1 MNQHEDQ
8 HKAGRCVAILVHIA
22 EPLLQAGVY
31 AALAGESDL
40 DVIGAPPTQI
50 DRRIDVV
57 VTDSATAAMIT
68 EDFRRSELDSDFQ
81 RARILVIAAQAREHA
96 VRSALKQGIHGF
108 VLTSSPV
115 HELLTAVRTLAC
127 GRPYL
132 CATLAQQLAQVA
144 ERDILTS
151 REDEVLRLLAK
162 GRCNKSIA
170 RDLDIAVGTVKVHV
184 KSIMSKL
191 DAGSRTEAASIATE
205 RGLVDVFASSLRQ
218 VKPCSNVAAWFGAL
232 PPQPRYA

>member
-1 MNQHEDQ
+1 MSQYEDQ
-8 HKAGRCVAILVHIA
+8 HKAERRIAILVHIA

-31 AALAGESDL
+31 AALADESDL
-40 DVIGAPPTQI
+40 EVIGAPSAHI
-50 DRRIDVV
+50 DSRIDVV
-57 VTDSATAAMIT
+57 VTDSATAALIT
-68 EDFRRSELDSDFQ
+68 EDLRRSELGSGLQ

-96 VRSALKQGIHGF
+96 VRSALKQGVHGF
-108 VLTSSPV
+108 VLTRSPV

-132 CATLAQQLAQVA
+132 CATLAQQLAQVT
-144 ERDILTS
+144 ERDILTN

-191 DAGSRTEAASIATE
+191 DASSRTEAASIATE
-205 RGLVDVFASSLRQ
+205 RGLVDVLASSLRH
-218 VKPCSNVAAWFGAL
+218 VKPYSNTTTWFGSL
-232 PPQPRYA
+232 SPQPRYA